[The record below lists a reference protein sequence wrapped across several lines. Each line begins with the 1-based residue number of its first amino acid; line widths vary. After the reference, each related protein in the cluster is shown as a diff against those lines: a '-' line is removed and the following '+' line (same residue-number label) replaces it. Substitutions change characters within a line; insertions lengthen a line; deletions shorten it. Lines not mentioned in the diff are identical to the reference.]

1 MILSEIKK
9 KNLRN
14 EMGIESNTVLSSSC
28 LLLSTTWNS
37 ELNKKKRAD
46 DSTEQMTMRASE
58 FLLPLPILSF

>member
-9 KNLRN
+9 KNLRI

-46 DSTEQMTMRASE
+46 DSKEQMTMRAS
-58 FLLPLPILSF
+58 